1 MKKYVFIL
9 FSLLIVNCLEAQNLP
24 RLIPVMKENK
34 WGFVNR
40 KLQVVI
46 KPAYDVVIY
55 PFTGYRVPKSNTID
69 SMAYVKQGDERFFI
83 NTKGGRVVNLPKNYS
98 YNNRLSAPIIEE
110 SIYDEEQE
118 ALQNKK
124 REAEFL
130 TDSITG
136 KMGIIERYTKA
147 VLVAPQYDKISKIYT
162 DENLNDNLYAV
173 QRNKKWGVINA
184 KGKVLL
190 NSIYDF
196 IEGVRYIDSKKKVYF
211 TAFKDKVTSVISN
224 NTVIISG
231 EQFIMGAGSNQP
243 NIGIYI
249 NRTDKLGYLYDFEK
263 QKFIN
268 KIGFEQMGN
277 AIFEEGIMK
286 VERNGKTFYIDTTGK
301 EFILK

>member
-1 MKKYVFIL
+1 MKKYIFIVLSL
-9 FSLLIVNCLEAQNLP
+9 FIVNGLKAQKLP

-34 WGFVNR
+34 WGFANR
-40 KLQVVI
+40 KLQLVI
-46 KPAYDVVIY
+46 KPTYDDVIY
-55 PFTGYRVPKSNTID
+55 PFTGYKLPKSTTID

-98 YNNRLSAPIIEE
+98 YNNRLSAPTTEE

-118 ALQNKK
+118 TLQNKK

-136 KMGIIERYTKA
+136 KIGIIERYTKA

-173 QRNKKWGVINA
+173 QLNKKWGVINA

-249 NRTDKLGYLYDFEK
+249 NRTDNLGYLYDFEK

-268 KIGFEQMGN
+268 KIGYEQMGN
-277 AIFEEGIMK
+277 TVFEEGIMK
-286 VERNGKTFYIDTTGK
+286 VERKGKTFYIDTTGK

>member
-173 QRNKKWGVINA
+173 QLNKKWGVINA

>member
-55 PFTGYRVPKSNTID
+55 PFTGYRVPKFTTID

>member
-9 FSLLIVNCLEAQNLP
+9 LSLLSVNCLEAQNLP

-46 KPAYDVVIY
+46 KPAYDDVIY
-55 PFTGYRVPKSNTID
+55 PFTGYRLPKSTTID
-69 SMAYVKQGDERFFI
+69 SMAYVKQGNERFFI

-98 YNNRLSAPIIEE
+98 YNNRLSAPITEE

-118 ALQNKK
+118 TLQNKK

-136 KMGIIERYTKA
+136 KIGIIERYTKA

-173 QRNKKWGVINA
+173 QLNKKWGVINA

-249 NRTDKLGYLYDFEK
+249 NRTDNLGYLYDFEK

-268 KIGFEQMGN
+268 KIGYEQMGN
-277 AIFEEGIMK
+277 TVFEEGIMK
-286 VERNGKTFYIDTTGK
+286 VERKGKTFYIDTTGK

>member
-9 FSLLIVNCLEAQNLP
+9 LSLLIVNCLEAQNLP

-83 NTKGGRVVNLPKNYS
+83 NTKGSRVVNLPKNYS

-136 KMGIIERYTKA
+136 KIGIIERYTKA
-147 VLVAPQYDKISKIYT
+147 VLVAPQFDKISKIYT

-190 NSIYDF
+190 NNIYDF

-249 NRTDKLGYLYDFEK
+249 NRTDNLGYLYDFEK

-277 AIFEEGIMK
+277 TVFEEGIMK

>member
-9 FSLLIVNCLEAQNLP
+9 LSLLSVNCLEAQNLP

-46 KPAYDVVIY
+46 KPAYDDVIY
-55 PFTGYRVPKSNTID
+55 PFTGYRLPKSTTID

-98 YNNRLSAPIIEE
+98 YNNRLSAPITEE

-118 ALQNKK
+118 TLQNKK

-136 KMGIIERYTKA
+136 KIGIIERYTKA

-173 QRNKKWGVINA
+173 QLNKKWGVINA

-249 NRTDKLGYLYDFEK
+249 NRTDNLGYLYDFEK

-268 KIGFEQMGN
+268 KIGYEQMGN
-277 AIFEEGIMK
+277 TVFEEGIMK
-286 VERNGKTFYIDTTGK
+286 VERKGKTFYIDTTGK

>member
-1 MKKYVFIL
+1 MKKYIFIL
-9 FSLLIVNCLEAQNLP
+9 LSLLIVNCLEAQNLP

-173 QRNKKWGVINA
+173 QLNKKWGVINA

>member
-1 MKKYVFIL
+1 MKKYIFIL
-9 FSLLIVNCLEAQNLP
+9 LSLLIVNCLEAQNLP